1 MDSLIIALVILLV
14 IINIGVV
21 FFLIRNKSEKP
32 INPEQTFKDE
42 FNSFKESF
50 GQSFGSMSKEIAKDM
65 TGALTKVDEKV
76 SVFNQQVSELNK
88 SQDNFSRILSG
99 VKTYGTLAEF
109 GLGALL
115 KDLLP
120 ASQFI
125 ANAKMKDD
133 TSETV
138 EFAIKL
144 KDVLL
149 PIDSHWPVEKYKA
162 IDDAYNANDKES
174 QAEARKD
181 LAAAFRLKAKTVNL
195 KYIAPPKSTDFAIV
209 YVPTEG
215 LFSEL
220 SSYRDPKT
228 KELLLQELRTKYKVT
243 VSGPNT
249 LSALLQSYHL
259 GFQTLKVQQHATQIY
274 SDLRNISSR
283 FDKHFDRASI
293 VALYTAKNIIDC
305 GFADS
310 RYDSKLADMVNNI
323 VKIIDLYSEN
333 PFVTQQTIAEQLNI
347 SQAQLLNINTVMR
360 NSNFVQQVITQD
372 IRNQQYWKNT
382 IIPLNTK
389 WYNTQCTR

>member
-1 MDSLIIALVILLV
+1 MDSIILVLIFL
-14 IINIGVV
+14 
-21 FFLIRNKSEKP
+21 FLIVNLVAIAFLFRRKQ
-32 INPEQTFKDE
+32 PEQNSNDQAFKDE
-42 FNSFKESF
+42 VNSLKNTFSE
-50 GQSFGSMSKEIAKDM
+50 SFGSMSKEIAKDM
-65 TGALTKVDEKV
+65 TGALIKVDEKV
-76 SVFNQQVSELNK
+76 SVFNHQVRELNK

-99 VKTYGTLAEF
+99 VKSYGTLAEF
-109 GLGALL
+109 GLGSLL

-120 ASQFI
+120 SSQYI
-125 ANAKMKDD
+125 SNAKMKDD

-144 KDVLL
+144 QDVLL

-162 IDDAYNANDKES
+162 IDDAYNANDKEA

-181 LAAAFRLKAKTVNL
+181 LASAFRLKAKIVNS
-195 KYIAPPKSTDFAIV
+195 KYIAPPKSTDFAII

-243 VSGPNT
+243 ISGPNT

-283 FDKHFDRASI
+283 FEKHFEGIKDLRKKLEQAMLVTDGFGRDARSI
-293 VALYTAKNIIDC
+293 MNTLGNIKDPERVK
-305 GFADS
+305 DS
-310 RYDSKLADMVNNI
+310 FK
-323 VKIIDLYSEN
+323 EN
-333 PFVTQQTIAEQLNI
+333 PEKLKIL
-347 SQAQLLNINTVMR
+347 
-360 NSNFVQQVITQD
+360 
-372 IRNQQYWKNT
+372 K
-382 IIPLNTK
+382 
-389 WYNTQCTR
+389 

>member
-1 MDSLIIALVILLV
+1 MESLLIILITVLI
-14 IINIGVV
+14 IINIGI
-21 FFLIRNKSEKP
+21 FLSLVRKKTEVKEDKT
-32 INPEQTFKDE
+32 EQLFKDE
-42 FNSFKESF
+42 INSLRNSFS
-50 GQSFGSMSKEIAKDM
+50 QSFGSMSKDIAKDM

-76 SVFNQQVSELNK
+76 GVFNQQVGELNK
-88 SQDNFSRILSG
+88 SQENFSRILSG
-99 VKTYGTLAEF
+99 VKSYGTLAEF
-109 GLGALL
+109 GLGSLL

-120 ASQFI
+120 ASRFI
-125 ANAKMKDD
+125 ENVKMKPEE

-144 KDVLL
+144 QDVLL

-162 IDDAYNANDKES
+162 IDDAYKANDKEA

-181 LAAAFRLKAKTVNL
+181 LAVAFRNKAKTVNL

-215 LFSEL
+215 LFAEL

-243 VSGPNT
+243 ISGPNT

-283 FDKHFDRASI
+283 FDKHFDGIKDLRKKLEQAMTATDGFGRDARSI
-293 VALYTAKNIIDC
+293 MNTLGNIKDPEQV
-305 GFADS
+305 
-310 RYDSKLADMVNNI
+310 RETLV
-323 VKIIDLYSEN
+323 EN
-333 PFVTQQTIAEQLNI
+333 PEKIKVL
-347 SQAQLLNINTVMR
+347 
-360 NSNFVQQVITQD
+360 
-372 IRNQQYWKNT
+372 K
-382 IIPLNTK
+382 
-389 WYNTQCTR
+389 